1 MRSEICIRTVSART
15 RPVARAIVILL
26 ALKKMSVKK
35 KDLITLQ
42 DPEAKYPLP
51 LIEKEVVGHLL
62 GHLNLPLVRSKR
74 RIGVGG
80 GGASWEGGVS
90 SYLRTK

>member
-1 MRSEICIRTVSART
+1 MRTEVCLHTVSART
-15 RPVARAIVILL
+15 KRVTGATVILI

-51 LIEKEVVGHLL
+51 LIEKEVVGHL
-62 GHLNLPLVRSKR
+62 NLPLIR
-74 RIGVGG
+74 
-80 GGASWEGGVS
+80 
-90 SYLRTK
+90 